1 MTSSRVLAGGA
12 VGNWANWILVI
23 GGMLCVIIELAL
35 GAATGLD
42 LALVGAS
49 LVIGGVIGLA
59 AKSAITGLL
68 SAGGLS
74 LVYLA
79 IFRNWLKTKLTVKN
93 QVSNADAVIGRT
105 GVVSKAIGRS
115 AGMVK
120 LGDEVWRAELCGAED
135 TVRELGATV
144 TVEAVEGVTLKVRR
158 GNGCR
163 HNQCFVHGI
172 SRAVF
177 VVWLDCICQ
186 GRSNGAAV

>member
-1 MTSSRVLAGGA
+1 
-12 VGNWANWILVI
+12 
-23 GGMLCVIIELAL
+23 MLCVTIELAL

-59 AKSAITGLL
+59 ASSAIIGLV

-105 GVVSKAIGRS
+105 GIVTKAIGRS

-120 LGDEVWRAELCGAED
+120 LGDEVWRAELCGAD
-135 TVRELGATV
+135 DSVRELGATV
-144 TVEAVEGVTLKVRR
+144 TVEAVEGVTLKVR
-158 GNGCR
+158 
-163 HNQCFVHGI
+163 
-172 SRAVF
+172 
-177 VVWLDCICQ
+177 
-186 GRSNGAAV
+186 